1 MYNARLAMNRCFL
14 VACAVALPLA
24 WASAAP
30 KGPAIG
36 DERVLLRTNRGDL
49 VVGLYDGVAP
59 RHAAQIRKLVRL
71 GVYDSCTIFRV
82 EPGYLAQLTDAPNR
96 KDPLSSEQRKAITR
110 IPAELSKLRHRP
122 GVISMAHED
131 NDIDSARTSFSFM
144 LGRAPDLDGKY
155 TIIGELEWGQAMLSQ
170 IAREPREWNN
180 RPRTPVIVERAE
192 IKTGQQIAQM
202 RAARELRATQ
212 PLPPAPR

>member
-1 MYNARLAMNRCFL
+1 MWRVLFVVL
-14 VACAVALPLA
+14 VGAIVPPVV
-24 WASAAP
+24 WA
-30 KGPAIG
+30 KPAQKSPVIG

-49 VVGLYDGVAP
+49 VVGLYDDVAP

-96 KDPLSSEQRKAITR
+96 KEPLTSEQRKAITR

-122 GVISMAHED
+122 GVVSMAHDD
-131 NDIDSARTSFSFM
+131 NDINSAKTSFSFM

-155 TIIGELEWGQAMLSQ
+155 TIIGELEWGQAMLAQ

-180 RPRTPVIVERAE
+180 RPRSPVIVERAE
-192 IKTGQQIAQM
+192 IKTGEQIAQM
-202 RAARELRATQ
+202 RTAGQIRGTQ
-212 PLPPAPR
+212 PLSPPRP